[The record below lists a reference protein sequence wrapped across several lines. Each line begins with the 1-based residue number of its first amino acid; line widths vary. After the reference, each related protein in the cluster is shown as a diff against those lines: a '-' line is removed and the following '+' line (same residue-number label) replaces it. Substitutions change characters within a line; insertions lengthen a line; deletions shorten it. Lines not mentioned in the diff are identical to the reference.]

1 MPSTRPR
8 GASRRRRRAAV
19 LAAPDDGGF
28 AERAEPP
35 LDVVAGTVLDASP
48 HLLILAASTT
58 GVVGRGTAGGDSA
71 VQTSGL
77 AVAGTSMGRHISLG
91 QGPAG
96 GRGQDRV
103 AGRHERVARRARGP
117 RRVAARPLR
126 DHPAGGGGAER
137 RARLGRHPAGRR
149 HDRGVRAGHRG
160 GGHGSPPG
168 EDSCGDPPGRLR
180 AGAGQASAAGARLP
194 DRRHLRADARG
205 PAGGTSGHVAARVP
219 AGRPRRAGRGRGRA
233 RGAARDGDVVRER
246 GR

>member
-96 GRGQDRV
+96 DEVRIALRDDTSVWHGGRG
-103 AGRHERVARRARGP
+103 
-117 RRVAARPLR
+117 
-126 DHPAGGGGAER
+126 
-137 RARLGRHPAGRR
+137 
-149 HDRGVRAGHRG
+149 
-160 GGHGSPPG
+160 
-168 EDSCGDPPGRLR
+168 
-180 AGAGQASAAGARLP
+180 
-194 DRRHLRADARG
+194 G
-205 PAGGTSGHVAARVP
+205 PAAL
-219 AGRPRRAGRGRGRA
+219 RPRRSVILRQGEGGLRGGPVRVAIPRGAGTVVAGGRVTPEPALGPHRGRA
-233 RGAARDGDVVRER
+233 
-246 GR
+246 